1 MYDLLKK
8 LSQNSAFYTF
18 ANSIEALS
26 PFLLAIILTRQLTPA
41 EFGVWVLFIALV
53 TFLRPLVNLT
63 IQDALRM
70 HFFEMDDTERAR
82 FVWSALCLSLVC
94 AAVFIGIALL
104 LAQPLSVALK
114 LPAEW
119 LVTIPLAALL
129 YATFYFLLAYNQ
141 FAHIRRRFLGLHVV
155 QTAASLVFIAILV
168 LNGWGWSGVV
178 IGKIGGLAVG
188 CTLGAVWL
196 ARSLPIQRVFAQ
208 PPQIMRLAKFG
219 LLYLPTGMGLVAIPL
234 TDRLIVTHIL
244 GMAENGLYGVAALFG
259 VAVFVAINGIL
270 HAWMPWLFRS
280 LANWPGSRREIFGVS
295 LIFFAV
301 LPLGG
306 FIAYLIAMPLAPI
319 VIGNQFD
326 GAFHMIPWAIAGTV
340 SMGFFFHNQAFL
352 LYRKAIFPMSVS
364 SLSCIILNAVLSYYG
379 ALKYGVT
386 GVLAA
391 TIGAFLIAALISA
404 AFVLLRYRA
413 GKSTRTD
420 RLSAADSKQGFHSA
434 VPQSET

>member
-53 TFLRPLVNLT
+53 TFLRPLVSLT

-70 HFFEMDDTERAR
+70 HFFEMDDAERAR

-104 LAQPLSVALK
+104 LAQPLAVALK

-129 YATFYFLLAYNQ
+129 YAIFYFLLAYNQ

-168 LNGWGWSGVV
+168 LNGWGWTGVV

-188 CTLGAVWL
+188 CTMGAIGL
-196 ARSLPIQRVFAQ
+196 ARSLPIQRIITQ

-234 TDRLIVTHIL
+234 TDRLIVTHVL

-270 HAWMPWLFRS
+270 HAWMPWLFSS

-295 LIFFAV
+295 LVFLAI

-340 SMGFFFHNQAFL
+340 SMGYFFHNQASL

-364 SLSCIILNAVLSYYG
+364 SFSCIILNAVLSYYG

-404 AFVLLRYRA
+404 AFIFLRYRA
-413 GKSTRTD
+413 GKAAKTD
-420 RLSAADSKQGFHSA
+420 RLSGADSDQGFHS
-434 VPQSET
+434 VVQQSET